1 MVVGAHFFT
10 DIVSGGLLALII
22 FKVLNSF
29 INENYKNFSFTEYE
43 FKNNSQLYYFLIL
56 LLGSVVFLTVGPS
69 LDLYISNLFY
79 HGNSQFSLQSYNI
92 LSKIFREF
100 FLPLLLVYILIFPI
114 IVKLIKVEKVFFGR
128 TFSFKE
134 IVLIWSSQ
142 VLVVLIFVN
151 VILKNLIRILI
162 FQKLKEKKL

>member
-1 MVVGAHFFT
+1 MVCLILCLTLPKLKYFFYFLASIIALSRVVVGAHFFT
-10 DIVSGGLLALII
+10 DIVAGGLLALII

-79 HGNSQFSLQSYNI
+79 HDNSQFSLQSYNI

-100 FLPLLLVYILIFPI
+100 FLPLLL
-114 IVKLIKVEKVFFGR
+114 FF
-128 TFSFKE
+128 
-134 IVLIWSSQ
+134 
-142 VLVVLIFVN
+142 
-151 VILKNLIRILI
+151 
-162 FQKLKEKKL
+162 